1 MNTGD
6 NDFIETTQIG
16 QSLNNQADLLMT
28 PLPYADDEANQ
39 TILPIQNDDEYALY
53 KQNTIPVPVANDDD
67 DATPPSAAAVAEQ
80 SVVSS
85 STDVEA
91 QAEDLQLDFGDD
103 DDDSNMP
110 FSYLENE
117 HNLQFPQLS
126 ADTLDTQKPHS
137 AFQAVG
143 DWLKQATDVRTYW
156 NALESFGEDVAQY
169 KWAYDQ
175 GNMGDFDAA
184 AFSKETLKAAARG
197 FTSDNLRMMGN
208 VLSAFGANI
217 ENKHLG
223 TAALTAGTTLFAPQA
238 GTLLKNIGDKFQ
250 YYADRVETNS
260 VLSPM
265 QTAYNTDPSWEKLA
279 NVLGQ
284 GSAQV
289 LSMGAMAKY
298 IGAAPTYALFA
309 GGGAAQVFNESFDK
323 EGNIDTANTLA
334 LLSGA
339 TTFAIDK
346 IFNPL
351 PKQIENRAKMTSKMI
366 AKEILGAPLREAGT
380 EVLQQ
385 LLAENL
391 VRQVGIDD
399 TQDLFEGLVESAIGA
414 IAGTSAL
421 MAVDG
426 TAYYAHK
433 TFDDVRRRMLL
444 KGVSDE
450 DIELFKKNAMELL
463 QTKPEAFSK
472 VFSYSLEQNLNT
484 LERDA
489 MQASWKDKSMRKAD
503 LNALRKIYDEMY
515 QRTFNATHDDTKAKI
530 TASMVQANIMAFYA
544 ADKSFSPQ
552 KILWDGLP
560 EIKKITYENF
570 KKQVAPEAKL
580 QFQFG
585 GVGAKF
591 ANIDRLREAYKMEE
605 NKINPRAIWA
615 KTGWYRGGDGLWRF
629 EISDAKAKLKLDFKV
644 DEKDL
649 PKRYW
654 HDYIQQLE
662 KMEALEII
670 NLRSFENSMAS
681 DANVLEEIYN
691 YMYSDFIDFL
701 DENYSGRFSFKPDIA
716 NNLSFTDPEDAFERN
731 IKAKQE
737 TIDNQILA
745 LVSGYEHRIEVEKNK
760 KGGSIPVYIRDKTLK
775 QLLIDRDKFDL
786 LDDGDIEQFTSAN
799 ENGLNNGDETPSSIQ
814 SSELD
819 RDGNASSLDDNL
831 YTQSLSDNLNGT
843 PDPDTS
849 NDVLV
854 AVRAS
859 DYKNEK
865 PEVFNQTMK
874 DLLNSYQGMKIFN
887 PSLNQEIEIKI
898 PALKNT
904 QNLSDENKLLI
915 PYLPMLLEKALFVP
929 QADKND
935 RKTKSAAKNTYFS
948 YLPIEVDGKRN
959 FLHINVHENAQGNLV
974 WNLRWKNI
982 SAQEID
988 ADISKASGELVA
1000 LDDYIAVQKRNDD
1013 EVSNSSQGLL
1023 RKWKAANSNKFSPDR
1038 YYTAEQLKIIRAAL
1052 EEKSFFNFMSDIWSS
1067 SIDEDS
1073 NIQRLDEFL
1082 KKNQAKTP
1090 MLDAL
1095 SQKLDVE
1102 LLNEAAKRQKAIQSM
1117 GLRENFEMFDDLTV
1131 NKMYQLYLA
1140 GQGDFH
1146 KPYFN
1151 PNYLSKLYRLAHIP
1165 LSMSERFLALP
1176 RYRSLRH
1183 IDKSFISEFLDRIY
1197 RIYRF
1202 HKEIEF
1208 AKKAELRDIQAA
1220 NAFIKDRVDNGDRS
1234 LRSYWRERQLLLDNK
1249 EMMLGDL
1256 LDHEE
1261 LYKNY
1266 PDLKNVIVRFTELNS
1281 NDGYHFYR
1289 DKKLENDVLEIDVRQ
1304 FDYTNLKDLLMKGA
1318 AFAIQMREHFD
1329 LALSSS
1335 QRHNFMDRH
1344 LYLAKAQMMNK
1355 MAYLLE
1361 DFVATYLPDEDVA
1374 QFWIDKDVPLPILDI
1389 YKSQSIDTTSLQNA
1403 SSQKI
1408 QNLKYKD
1415 INFDLL
1421 YQKVDER
1428 YAAHVLDPHE
1438 RQLGDFAYSSLR
1450 DLLSRI
1456 NLSVLTASRVTSGYF
1471 HTAPFPWGGELAQ
1484 GNIDVRNMLQRQNYS
1499 DWQKSFAYWDD
1510 RIRKPQLDKTQ
1521 LPYSL
1526 LRKFTAT
1533 LDDTEEFVDFNPEKM
1548 NSIPDD
1554 DNKIKA
1560 AFDGTSLVFR
1570 KFAKG
1575 AYEIADKTIYLFE
1588 KADEKTIIHETFH
1601 YLSQLLKTSLYNTD
1615 SKLRYAYSQTLE
1627 ELRKMVFD
1635 NYNLVHKKGK
1645 YSFVSLNI
1653 DDSLPDIVGKFSSQ
1667 SEALDYAVEE
1677 LFVQLLWNSLSNKLY
1692 PKDDFWDILNYFY
1705 CAWMVN
1711 ISETLVSDKE
1721 KYSNAAENLMM
1732 NINRY
1737 LTKAFPR
1744 LIDKLK

>member
-6 NDFIETTQIG
+6 NDFIATTQIA
-16 QSLNNQADLLMT
+16 QSLNQQTDLLMT

-39 TILPIQNDDEYALY
+39 TILPIQSDDKYSLN
-53 KQNTIPVPVANDDD
+53 KQNTTPVLVANDDD
-67 DATPPSAAAVAEQ
+67 TSSSAAAVAEH

-91 QAEDLQLDFGDD
+91 LAEDLQLDFGDD

-143 DWLKQATDVRTYW
+143 DWLKQATDMRTYW

-175 GNMGDFDAA
+175 GDMGDFDAA
-184 AFSKETLKAAARG
+184 AFSKETFKAAARG
-197 FTSDNLRMMGN
+197 FTSDNLRMIGN

-250 YYADRVETNS
+250 HYADRVETDS

-289 LSMGAMAKY
+289 LSMGTMAKY
-298 IGAAPTYALFA
+298 LGAAPAYALFA

-334 LLSGA
+334 LLSGG

-346 IFNPL
+346 LFNPL

-421 MAVDG
+421 MAADG

-433 TFDDVRRRMLL
+433 TFDDARSRMLL
-444 KGVSDE
+444 KGVSNE
-450 DIELFKKNAMELL
+450 DIELFQKNAMELL

-472 VFSYSLEQNLNT
+472 VFSYSLEQNLKT
-484 LERDA
+484 LEREA
-489 MQASWKDKSMRKAD
+489 NQTSSIDKSMRKAD

-552 KILWDGLP
+552 KILWEGLP

-585 GVGAKF
+585 GVDAKF
-591 ANIDRLREAYKMEE
+591 ANIDRLRTAYQMEK

-615 KTGWYRGGDGLWRF
+615 KTGWYRGGDGQWRF
-629 EISDAKAKLKLDFKV
+629 EISDAKAKLKLDFNV
-644 DEKDL
+644 NEKDL

-654 HDYIQQLE
+654 HNYIQKLE
-662 KMEALEII
+662 TMEGLEII
-670 NLRSFENSMAS
+670 NLRAFENSVAS
-681 DANVLEEIYN
+681 DADVLEEIYN
-691 YMYSDFIDFL
+691 YMYGDFIDFL
-701 DENYSGRFSFKPDIA
+701 DKNYSGRFSFKPDIA

-737 TIDNQILA
+737 TIDNQVLA

-760 KGGSIPVYIRDKTLK
+760 KGGSPVYIRDKTLK

-799 ENGLNNGDETPSSIQ
+799 ENVQNNGDETPSLIQ
-814 SSELD
+814 SPELG
-819 RDGNASSLDDNL
+819 RDGNASSLVDNIHEEN
-831 YTQSLSDNLNGT
+831 LSDSLNRA
-843 PDPDTS
+843 PDADTS

-854 AVRAS
+854 AVRAA
-859 DYKNEK
+859 DYKNET

-874 DLLNSYQGMKIFN
+874 DLLDSYQGMKIFN
-887 PSLNQEIEIKI
+887 PSLNQEIEIRI

-904 QNLSDENKLLI
+904 QILSDENKLLI
-915 PYLPMLLEKALFVP
+915 PYLPMLLEKAMFVP
-929 QADKND
+929 QEDKNG
-935 RKTKSAAKNTYFS
+935 RKTKSGAKNTYFS

-959 FLHINVHENAQGNLV
+959 FLRISVNENAQGNLV
-974 WNLRWKNI
+974 WNLRWKHI

-988 ADISKASGELVA
+988 ADISKATGEVVSF
-1000 LDDYIAVQKRNDD
+1000 DDYIAEQKRNAD
-1013 EVSNSSQGLL
+1013 EAHQSSQGLL

-1067 SIDEDS
+1067 PTDEDS

-1090 MLDAL
+1090 MLDAF
-1095 SQKLDVE
+1095 SQKLDKE
-1102 LLNEAAKRQKAIQSM
+1102 FLNEATKRQKAVQSM

-1208 AKKAELRDIQAA
+1208 AKQAELRDIQAA
-1220 NAFIKDRVDNGDRS
+1220 NAFIKDRIDNGDSS
-1234 LRSYWRERQLLLDNK
+1234 LRTYWRERQLLLENK
-1249 EMMLGDL
+1249 EMPLGDL

-1289 DKKLENDVLEIDVRQ
+1289 DKNLENDVLEIDVRQ

-1329 LALSSS
+1329 LALSNS

-1344 LYLAKAQMMNK
+1344 LYLAEAQMMSK
-1355 MAYLLE
+1355 MAYLLD
-1361 DFVATYLPDEDVA
+1361 DFVAMYLPGEDVA
-1374 QFWIDKDVPLPILDI
+1374 QFWIDKDVPLPILDL
-1389 YKSQSIDTTSLQNA
+1389 YKSQSTDMSALNNSSSNKTSH
-1403 SSQKI
+1403 
-1408 QNLKYKD
+1408 LKYKD

-1421 YQKVDER
+1421 YQKIDER
-1428 YAAHVLDPHE
+1428 YAPHVLDPHE

-1456 NLSVLTASRVTSGYF
+1456 NLAVLTASRVTSGYF
-1471 HTAPFPWGGELAQ
+1471 HTAPFPWGGVLAQ

-1499 DWQKSFAYWDD
+1499 DWQRSFAYWDD

-1521 LPYSL
+1521 LSYSAL
-1526 LRKFTAT
+1526 LKLTSST
-1533 LDDTEEFVDFNPEKM
+1533 EDSEEFVDLEPEKM

-1554 DNKIKA
+1554 DNKIRA
-1560 AFDGTSLVFR
+1560 HYDSTSLVFR

-1588 KADEKTIIHETFH
+1588 KADEITIIHETFH
-1601 YLSQLLKTSLYNTD
+1601 YLSQLLKTSVYNTD
-1615 SKLRYAYSQTLE
+1615 SKLRYAYTQTLE
-1627 ELRKMVFD
+1627 ELRKIVFD
-1635 NYNLVHKKGK
+1635 NYNLVKRKGK
-1645 YSFVSLNI
+1645 YSFVSLDADN
-1653 DDSLPDIVGKFSSQ
+1653 SLPDIVGKFPSQ

-1677 LFVQLLWNSLSNKLY
+1677 LFAQFLWDSLSQKLY
-1692 PKDDFWDILNYFY
+1692 PKDDFLDLLDYFY
-1705 CAWMVN
+1705 CAWMSI
-1711 ISETLVSDKE
+1711 ISETVVVNKE
-1721 KYSNAAENLMM
+1721 KYSDGAKNLMM
-1732 NINRY
+1732 NVNRY
-1737 LTKAFPR
+1737 LTKAFLR
-1744 LIDKLK
+1744 LVEKLK